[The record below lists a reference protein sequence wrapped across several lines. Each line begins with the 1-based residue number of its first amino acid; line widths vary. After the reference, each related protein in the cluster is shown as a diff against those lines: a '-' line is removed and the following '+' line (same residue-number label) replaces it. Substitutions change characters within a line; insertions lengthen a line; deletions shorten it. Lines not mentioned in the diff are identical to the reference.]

1 MGIAITVRQRLHQL
15 VDELPDEYIDEV
27 SKYVDDLRATQIDDE
42 PLSAEDVASIELG
55 LEDIRKG
62 RVKSLDD
69 YRRERER

>member
-1 MGIAITVRQRLHQL
+1 MGVAITVRQRLHQL

>member
-1 MGIAITVRQRLHQL
+1 VGIAITVRQRLHQL

>member
-1 MGIAITVRQRLHQL
+1 VGVAITVRQRLHQL